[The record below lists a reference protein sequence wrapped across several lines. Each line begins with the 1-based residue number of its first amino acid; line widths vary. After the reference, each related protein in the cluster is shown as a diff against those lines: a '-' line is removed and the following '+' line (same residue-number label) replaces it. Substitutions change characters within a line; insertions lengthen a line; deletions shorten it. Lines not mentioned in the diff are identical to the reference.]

1 MLKDWRLVP
10 ETIKKNAA
18 KCLGEYF
25 VFDYQESIDTT
36 YLRMKLRDMWRNYKH
51 ELYVEHVKG
60 KNPIIA
66 RGNPPP
72 DSTIPLEDWQSFVDI
87 CNTQEF
93 KESSERNTKN
103 REKQTMPSCSG
114 RRLASVVRHNIAS
127 ARGVPDSEVGRSE
140 AYIVL
145 HTRKDK
151 SLQSPEFVDELNT
164 YMTVNHESRATAVD
178 DALMQTCGA
187 DSRGRFLGVGTGVC
201 KTQVRL
207 AEPMRKKNAILQ
219 EKNNELERTITNMGV
234 DTSSIGKECNLRAG
248 WPMRTVAKG
257 ILQDVDPRSEFCGIR
272 LGEDNCKVCVCCLGA

>member
-1 MLKDWRLVP
+1 
-10 ETIKKNAA
+10 
-18 KCLGEYF
+18 
-25 VFDYQESIDTT
+25 
-36 YLRMKLRDMWRNYKH
+36 
-51 ELYVEHVKG
+51 
-60 KNPIIA
+60 
-66 RGNPPP
+66 
-72 DSTIPLEDWQSFVDI
+72 
-87 CNTQEF
+87 
-93 KESSERNTKN
+93 
-103 REKQTMPSCSG
+103 MPSCSG

-127 ARGVPDSEVGRSE
+127 ARGVPDSEVGRLE

-151 SLQSPEFVDELNT
+151 SLQSPECVDELNT

-234 DTSSIGKECNLRAG
+234 QFQQQVDELRSLIMSQGRTFAPDVASPHSNTSGHAAEVDTSSIGKECNLRAG